1 MKLILFFVISCLAL
15 HNGNGAPRTAVY
27 KFVKC
32 NPEGNQAN
40 CVTHRGPE
48 MSFTPDL
55 PNKLPAADAQYL
67 EAEPEVGESPP
78 SEEDV
83 ELEMEEEEDEP
94 MTSEEGESPVWIDD
108 GSGSFEGSATEDM
121 LMADLPFG
129 AAESDTGSGESW
141 AEKGEDLYKVR
152 AGAVGAVRGMRRLFP
167 LVGEAKPAEQELRE
181 DHLLQL

>member
-1 MKLILFFVISCLAL
+1 M
-15 HNGNGAPRTAVY
+15 
-27 KFVKC
+27 
-32 NPEGNQAN
+32 
-40 CVTHRGPE
+40 
-48 MSFTPDL
+48 
-55 PNKLPAADAQYL
+55 
-67 EAEPEVGESPP
+67 GESPP

-141 AEKGEDLYKVR
+141 AEKGEDLYKGNILEKCLKLHGINSFQVPHFCLIF
-152 AGAVGAVRGMRRLFP
+152 V
-167 LVGEAKPAEQELRE
+167 
-181 DHLLQL
+181 

>member
-1 MKLILFFVISCLAL
+1 MKMKLILFFVISCLAL

-32 NPEGNQAN
+32 NPEGDQAN
-40 CVTHRGPE
+40 CVTQRGPE
-48 MSFTPDL
+48 I
-55 PNKLPAADAQYL
+55 
-67 EAEPEVGESPP
+67 EAEPEEGESPP

-94 MTSEEGESPVWIDD
+94 MTSEEGESPVLIDD

-141 AEKGEDLYKVR
+141 AEKGEDLYKV
-152 AGAVGAVRGMRRLFP
+152 GAVRGMRDMRGMRGMRRLFP
-167 LVGEAKPAEQELRE
+167 SRSLVDEAKPAEQELRE